1 MAINFHVIF
10 VNIKFCEL
18 ALFRDD
24 KRSRTVRRRRFG
36 DADSAT
42 PFRRQDVLAIA
53 NSAMGLFGDRT
64 FRRRTFRRLGRFG
77 DGFFG
82 DRMFRRCQFGDGTV
96 RRQTIRR
103 WDVLATPLRRFFEP
117 KKTICMSQLYMAYGM
132 QLQVQINTLTA
143 KP

>member
-1 MAINFHVIF
+1 M
-10 VNIKFCEL
+10 KFCKLSYLFFGLEL
-18 ALFRDD
+18 KAFGMG
-24 KRSRTVRRRRFG
+24 RFG

-53 NSAMGLFGDRT
+53 DSAMGLFGDRT

-117 KKTICMSQLYMAYGM
+117 KKTICMS
-132 QLQVQINTLTA
+132 
-143 KP
+143 